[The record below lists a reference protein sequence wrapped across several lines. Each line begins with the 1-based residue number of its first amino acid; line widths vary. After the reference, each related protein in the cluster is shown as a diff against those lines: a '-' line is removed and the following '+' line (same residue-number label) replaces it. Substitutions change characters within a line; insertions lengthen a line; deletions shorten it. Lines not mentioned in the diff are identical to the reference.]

1 MIPVKIDIL
10 ARVVLDLS
18 VIRPETVADPALEAG
33 WPEEVFSLYAVVES
47 GGKQYRVAPGQ
58 KVRVDR
64 LEGEIGSEV
73 RLDRVLVLVDD
84 QNQLIAGTP
93 VVEGASVTARIVEQ
107 HRTRKVLVF
116 KYAKRKRRRVKT
128 GHRQYYTALHIG
140 EILK

>member
-1 MIPVKIDIL
+1 M
-10 ARVVLDLS
+10 
-18 VIRPETVADPALEAG
+18 
-33 WPEEVFSLYAVVES
+33 YAVVET

-64 LEGEIGSEV
+64 LEGEIGSTV
-73 RLDRVLVLVDD
+73 QLDRVLVLVDD
-84 QNQLIAGTP
+84 QNQLTAGSP

-128 GHRQYYTALHIG
+128 GHRQYYTALQIG
-140 EILK
+140 EIRK

>member
-1 MIPVKIDIL
+1 MSSDLDPWRIL
-10 ARVVLDLS
+10 PWTQDRL
-18 VIRPETVADPALEAG
+18 R
-33 WPEEVFSLYAVVES
+33 EVFSLYAVVET

-73 RLDRVLVLVDD
+73 RLDRVLLLVDD
-84 QNQLIAGTP
+84 QNQLTAGNP
-93 VVEGASVTARIVEQ
+93 VVEGVSVTARIVEQ

-140 EILK
+140 DIQK